1 MNNKYNHLIFKIAL
15 PGLALASGAILPAGS
30 SQAEPAATAISRPAL
45 TVRTTTLRE
54 DKWAR
59 TLSANGS
66 VIPWQ
71 EATVGAEISGLRIAE
86 VNVSVGDHVERG
98 DVLAT
103 LAAETIQA
111 GEAEALASLKE
122 SEAVQID
129 AKANAE
135 RARKLSASG
144 FVSDQ
149 QATQSATSE
158 LTAQAKVEVQ
168 RARHQSALLRL
179 SQTRIVA
186 PDSGVISAANANV
199 GSLSQPGVELF
210 RLIRKGRLEWRA
222 DLTAEEL
229 MLIRKGMAAE
239 VAVGEGNIFK
249 GTVRAISPSVNPQTR
264 YGYALVMLPESTGI
278 VAGAYARGTFD
289 VSGRKKTL
297 LSLPQSAVMQRGSKT
312 YVLIVGPDNRIHE
325 REVTIGQRNGD
336 RIEIRQGLKE
346 NEQAVESGGPFLTE
360 GDVVMVVK
368 G

>member
-1 MNNKYNHLIFKIAL
+1 MNNKYKRLILKIAL
-15 PGLALASGAILPAGS
+15 QGLALASGMIFPSG
-30 SQAEPAATAISRPAL
+30 SQAEQAAPAVSRPAL

-54 DKWAR
+54 GKWAR

-66 VIPWQ
+66 IIPWQ
-71 EATVGAEISGLRIAE
+71 EAMMGAEISGLRIAE
-86 VNVSVGDHVERG
+86 VKVSVGDHVQQG
-98 DVLAT
+98 DVLAK

-129 AKANAE
+129 AKVNAE

-149 QATQSATSE
+149 QATQYVTSE

-199 GSLSQPGVELF
+199 GSLSQPGIELF

-229 MLIRKGMAAE
+229 MLIRKGMIAE
-239 VAVGEGNIFK
+239 IAVGEGRIIK

-264 YGYALVMLPESTGI
+264 YGHALVTLPDSAGI
-278 VAGAYARGTFD
+278 VAGAFARGTFD
-289 VSGRKKTL
+289 VSSGKKNL

-312 YVLIVGPDNRIHE
+312 YVLIVGPDSRVHE
-325 REVTIGQRNGD
+325 RAVTVGQRNSD
-336 RIEIRQGLKE
+336 HIQIKQGLKTD
-346 NEQAVESGGPFLTE
+346 EQVVESGGAFLTE
-360 GDVVMVVK
+360 GDVVLVAK